1 MQADHKRVYERVE
14 GVEFNETHD
23 GMLVYDETGE
33 KVHFVN
39 LTAAAILELC
49 DGKTDL
55 EDMKEILQEAFDLPD
70 SPIEDVERCLTELLA
85 QGLIR
90 ACARS

>member
-1 MQADHKRVYERVE
+1 MQGERKRVYERVE

-39 LTAAAILELC
+39 LAATAILELC
-49 DGKTDL
+49 DGETDV
-55 EDMKEILQEAFDLPD
+55 EDMKQIMQEAFDLETAPA
-70 SPIEDVERCLTELLA
+70 EEVEACVKELLS

-90 ACARS
+90 ACIRS

>member
-1 MQADHKRVYERVE
+1 MQPDCKRFYERVE
-14 GVEFNETHD
+14 GIEFNETHD

-39 LTAAAILELC
+39 LTATAILELC
-49 DGKTDL
+49 DGETDVD
-55 EDMKEILQEAFDLPD
+55 EMTRIVQEAFDLSAP
-70 SPIEDVERCLTELLA
+70 PVEEVRECLTTLLS

-90 ACARS
+90 ACDRS

>member
-1 MQADHKRVYERVE
+1 MQPDCKRVYKRVE

-39 LTAAAILELC
+39 LTASAILELC
-49 DGKTDL
+49 DGETDV
-55 EDMKEILQEAFDLPD
+55 EDMTNIMQEAFDLPA
-70 SPIEDVERCLTELLA
+70 PPVEEVNECVTVLLS

-90 ACARS
+90 VCGQS